1 MNQSAKRGMSKIR
14 EKFDRFHGLKA
25 SNDSGEHAQD
35 TCFASCW
42 DCSLGW
48 RLRKEATVAGSAEM
62 GCEDCDLSF
71 KLEDG
76 SMYERFLEKKCGVI
90 CGEASREVVGAIENS
105 VVRPQ

>member
-1 MNQSAKRGMSKIR
+1 MPEIC
-14 EKFDRFHGLKA
+14 EKFDCFHGLKA
-25 SNDSGEHAQD
+25 SNNSGEHAQD

-48 RLRKEATVAGSAEM
+48 RLRKKATVAGSAEM

-76 SMYERFLEKKCGVI
+76 SMYERFLEEKRRVI
-90 CGEASREVVGAIENS
+90 GGEASREVVGAIENS

>member
-1 MNQSAKRGMSKIR
+1 MSKIR

-25 SNDSGEHAQD
+25 SNNSGEHAQD

-48 RLRKEATVAGSAEM
+48 RLWQETTVAGAAEM

-76 SMYERFLEKKCGVI
+76 AMYERFLEEKRRVI
-90 CGEASREVVGAIENS
+90 GGEASWEVVGAIENS
-105 VVRPQ
+105 VVRPE